1 MSKNICRGIQEFFY
15 AVIMGFSIDT
25 FTMKSS
31 TDSIFP
37 RYEELFGVFFSEM
50 RCVDLC
56 VRRSLN
62 LKYFPK
68 VSSSDLFG
76 TCHQI
81 EFPRLHF
88 QSSSIFL
95 RTTWILPPRVKWG
108 MNLPFQFWIRIV
120 SICRRHNFAASI
132 INESLN

>member
-1 MSKNICRGIQEFFY
+1 MSKNICRGIQEVFLCSNNGFFDRH
-15 AVIMGFSIDT
+15 VHNEIIH
-25 FTMKSS
+25 
-31 TDSIFP
+31 SIFP

-120 SICRRHNFAASI
+120 SIWRRHNFAASI